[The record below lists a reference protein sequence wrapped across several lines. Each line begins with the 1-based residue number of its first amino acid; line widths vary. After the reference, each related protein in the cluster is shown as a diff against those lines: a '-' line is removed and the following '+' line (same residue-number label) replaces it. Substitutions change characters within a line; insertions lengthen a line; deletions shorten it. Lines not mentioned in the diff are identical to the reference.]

1 MHNNSL
7 TARQAMRDGERAARS
22 HRSRGCAAHAV
33 QPLRPR
39 GLTGGAMVRRAYR
52 QRSLVEVLLP
62 DGDKLWD
69 ATLRQIDALLDDD
82 VLVDRVAE
90 ALAQRH
96 PQSQCRGRPGAAGRG
111 GLAMLVLKHLH
122 DWSFDECER
131 EVRGGLVYRAFCRI
145 DGERVPDAKTLIRLA
160 RLLDESVLK
169 DVLARLVAL
178 GRARRVVR
186 GRRLR
191 VDTTVVETNIHY
203 PTDATLLADGVR
215 VLTRG
220 LRRIG
225 EQVRER
231 SRSVARRVFE
241 LAQRSRTAS
250 PRTPAAIRARTQAKM
265 KQLYQGLLRIT
276 RTVVRQAERVV
287 TQTRRRSHAAQ
298 LSTTVE
304 LVRQVLA
311 QTRARVL
318 RGDTHYPGKVVSLFE
333 PHTDIIRKGKLTK
346 PTEFGRLVKIQEAEA
361 QFITDYVVCERRQA
375 DRALWG
381 PALDRHIELFGRPPQ
396 LAVADG
402 GFASATNE
410 RGAHERGVRHVVL
423 PRQSREIRSRIA
435 RLALRWRT
443 GSEGR
448 ISALNRRH
456 GLRRCRYRGESGMQ
470 RWVGLG
476 GIANKLLVLGRAG
489 P

>member
-1 MHNNSL
+1 L
-7 TARQAMRDGERAARS
+7 TIDATIRHRGEAARI
-22 HRSRGCAAHAV
+22 RSARYAAHAV
-33 QPLRPR
+33 SLI
-39 GLTGGAMVRRAYR
+39 GGAMVRRAYR

-62 DGDKLWD
+62 DADKLWD
-69 ATLRQIDALLDDD
+69 STLRRIDTLLDDE
-82 VLVDRVAE
+82 VLVDRVTD
-90 ALAQRH
+90 ALARRH
-96 PQSQCRGRPGAAGRG
+96 PQSRRRGRQGTPATVVLRI
-111 GLAMLVLKHLH
+111 LVLKHLS

-131 EVRGGLVYRAFCRI
+131 EVRGNLVYRAFCRI

-160 RLLDESVLK
+160 RLLDASVLK
-169 DVLARLVAL
+169 DLLARLVAL
-178 GRARRVVR
+178 GRERRVVR

-225 EQVRER
+225 QQVRDR
-231 SRSVARRVFE
+231 ARSVARRVFE
-241 LAQRSRTAS
+241 IAQRSRTAGRRV
-250 PRTPAAIRARTQAKM
+250 PPEVRARSQAKM
-265 KQLYQGLLRIT
+265 QRLYQGLLRIT
-276 RTVVRQAERVV
+276 RAVVRQAARVV
-287 TQTRRRSHAAQ
+287 AGARSGSPAAH
-298 LSTTVE
+298 LSPTVD

-361 QFITDYVVCERRQA
+361 QFITDYEVCERRQSE
-375 DRALWG
+375 RTLWA
-381 PALDRHIELFGRPPQ
+381 PALDRHIELFGGAPR

-410 RGAHERGVRHVVL
+410 RAAHERGVRHVVL
-423 PRQSREIRSRIA
+423 PRQPRETRSRRA
-435 RLALRWRT
+435 RMALRWRT

-448 ISALNRRH
+448 ISALKRRH

-476 GIANKLLVLGRAG
+476 VIANNLLVLGRAG

>member
-1 MHNNSL
+1 MRS
-7 TARQAMRDGERAARS
+7 ARY
-22 HRSRGCAAHAV
+22 AAHAAS
-33 QPLRPR
+33 LS
-39 GLTGGAMVRRAYR
+39 GGAMVRRAYR

-69 ATLRQIDALLDDD
+69 PTLRRIDTLLDDE

-96 PQSQCRGRPGAAGRG
+96 PQSQRRGRWGTPATVVLR
-111 GLAMLVLKHLH
+111 MLVLKHLS

-131 EVRGGLVYRAFCRI
+131 EVRGSLVYRAFCRI
-145 DGERVPDAKTLIRLA
+145 DGERALDAKTLIRLA
-160 RLLDESVLK
+160 GLLDASVLK

-178 GRARRVVR
+178 GRERRVVR

-225 EQVRER
+225 ERVRER
-231 SRSVARRVFE
+231 TRSVARRVFE
-241 LAQRSRTAS
+241 IAQRSRTAS
-250 PRTPAAIRARTQAKM
+250 ARTPAALRARSQAKM
-265 KQLYQGLLRIT
+265 KRLYQGLLRIT
-276 RTVVRQAERVV
+276 RTVVRQAELAV
-287 TQTRRRSHAAQ
+287 TRTRRRSHAAQ

-304 LVRQVLA
+304 LVRHVLA

-361 QFITDYVVCERRQA
+361 QFITDYTVCERRQSE
-375 DRALWG
+375 RTLWE
-381 PALDRHIELFGRPPQ
+381 PALDRHMALFDRAPQ

-402 GFASATNE
+402 GFASHTNE
-410 RGAHERGVRHVVL
+410 RAAQDRGVRHVVL
-423 PRQSREIRSRIA
+423 PRQPREQRSRLA
-435 RLALRWRT
+435 RAALRWRT
-443 GSEGR
+443 GCEGR
-448 ISALNRRH
+448 ISALKRRH
-456 GLRRCRYRGESGMQ
+456 GLRRCRYHGESGMQ

-476 GIANKLLVLGRAG
+476 VIANDLLVLGRAG

>member
-1 MHNNSL
+1 
-7 TARQAMRDGERAARS
+7 
-22 HRSRGCAAHAV
+22 
-33 QPLRPR
+33 
-39 GLTGGAMVRRAYR
+39 MVRRAYR

-62 DGDKLWD
+62 DADKLWD
-69 ATLRQIDALLDDD
+69 STLRQIDALLDDD
-82 VLVDRVAE
+82 VLVDRVTE

-96 PQSQCRGRPGAAGRG
+96 PQSQCRGRLGTPAAVVLR
-111 GLAMLVLKHLH
+111 MLVLKHLH

-131 EVRGGLVYRAFCRI
+131 EVRGSLVYRAFCRI

-160 RLLDESVLK
+160 RLLDEPVLK

-178 GRARRVVR
+178 GRERRVVR

-215 VLTRG
+215 VLTRT

-225 EQVRER
+225 GRVRER
-231 SRSVARRVFE
+231 TRSVARRVFE
-241 LAQRSRTAS
+241 IAQRSRTAGRQTR
-250 PRTPAAIRARTQAKM
+250 PRVRAQSQAKM
-265 KQLYQGLLRIT
+265 KVLYQGPVARA
-276 RTVVRQAERVV
+276 RNRH
-287 TQTRRRSHAAQ
+287 HAAQ
-298 LSTTVE
+298 LSPTVE
-304 LVRQVLA
+304 LLQQVLA

-333 PHTDIIRKGKLTK
+333 PHTEILRKGKLAK

-361 QFITDYVVCERRQA
+361 QFITDYAVCERRQSE
-375 DRALWG
+375 RALWA
-381 PALDRHIELFGRPPQ
+381 PALDRHIALFDRAPQ

-402 GFASATNE
+402 GFASRTNE
-410 RGAHERGVRHVVL
+410 QAAQDRGVRHVVL
-423 PRQSREIRSRIA
+423 PRQSREQRSRIA
-435 RLALRWRT
+435 RAALRWRT

-448 ISALNRRH
+448 ISALKRRH
-456 GLRRCRYRGESGMQ
+456 GLRRCRYHGESGMQ

-476 GIANKLLVLGRAG
+476 VIANNLLVLGRAG

>member
-1 MHNNSL
+1 VIRDRKGAAWIRS
-7 TARQAMRDGERAARS
+7 ARY
-22 HRSRGCAAHAV
+22 AAHAV
-33 QPLRPR
+33 SLV
-39 GLTGGAMVRRAYR
+39 GGAMVRRAYR

-69 ATLRQIDALLDDD
+69 ATLRRVDALLDDE

-96 PQSQCRGRPGAAGRG
+96 PQSRQRGRLGTPAAVVLR
-111 GLAMLVLKHLH
+111 MLVLKHLS

-131 EVRGGLVYRAFCRI
+131 EVRGSLVYRAFCRI
-145 DGERVPDAKTLIRLA
+145 DGERVPDAKTLIRLSH
-160 RLLDESVLK
+160 LLDDAVLK
-169 DVLARLVAL
+169 DVLARLVEL
-178 GRARRVVR
+178 GRQRRLVR

-215 VLTRG
+215 VLTRS

-225 EQVRER
+225 ERVRER
-231 SRSVARRVFE
+231 SRSVARRVFAI
-241 LAQRSRTAS
+241 AQRSRTAS
-250 PRTPAAIRARTQAKM
+250 ARTPAKIRARSQAKM
-265 KQLYQGLLRIT
+265 KELYQGLLQIT

-287 TQTRRRSHAAQ
+287 ARRRRHVAH
-298 LSTTVE
+298 LSRTIE
-304 LVRQVLA
+304 LVRQVVA

-318 RGDTHYPGKVVSLFE
+318 HGDTHYSGKVVSLFE

-361 QFITDYVVCERRQA
+361 QVITDYSVCERRQA
-375 DRALWG
+375 DHALWA
-381 PALDRHIELFGRPPQ
+381 PALDRHIELFGRAPQ

-410 RGAHERGVRHVVL
+410 RAAQARGIRHVVL
-423 PRQSREIRSRIA
+423 PRQPRETRSWLA
-435 RLALRWRT
+435 RMALRWRT
-443 GSEGR
+443 GCEGR
-448 ISALNRRH
+448 ISALKRRH

-476 GIANKLLVLGRAG
+476 VIANNLLVLGRAG